1 MTIMTS
7 AGSNT
12 IAESWHPSLSYCHV
26 IRQLQTSFCAFNL
39 PFHAAANQTFS
50 ILQDLFAQA

>member
-39 PFHAAANQTFS
+39 PLHTAANETFS
-50 ILQDLFAQA
+50 ILQDLFA